1 MAWLTANWFW
11 VLILIAFVAMHLF
24 GHGGH
29 GGHGGG
35 DHLQRGGEK
44 ASREVQGRGANTGGH
59 QH

>member
-1 MAWLTANWFW
+1 MEWLTANWFW
-11 VLILIAFVAMHLF
+11 VVVGVAFVVMHLF

-35 DHLQRGGEK
+35 GRQRRSDKIETRGRTGE
-44 ASREVQGRGANTGGH
+44 H

>member
-1 MAWLTANWFW
+1 MEWLTENWFW
-11 VLILIAFVAMHLF
+11 VVIGVAFIAMHLF

-35 DHLQRGGEK
+35 GGQKRSDKSETRGRTGE
-44 ASREVQGRGANTGGH
+44 H